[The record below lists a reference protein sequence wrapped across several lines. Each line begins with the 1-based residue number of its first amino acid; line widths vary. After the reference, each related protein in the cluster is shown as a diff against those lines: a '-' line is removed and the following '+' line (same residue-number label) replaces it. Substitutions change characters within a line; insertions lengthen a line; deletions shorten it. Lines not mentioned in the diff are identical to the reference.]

1 MKKINIIFIGFG
13 LLAIFWVWYL
23 VNSHV
28 SLKHDQIIK
37 YKIEKIDLVKQSTYQ
52 NHVEKSIGIP
62 TPVLNRFHYNVRLV
76 NEVDTVEVE
85 VIKRMEVID
94 VSKWIGD
101 SVVFHKGKIYND
113 IVRKP

>member
-1 MKKINIIFIGFG
+1 MFK
-13 LLAIFWVWYL
+13 V
-23 VNSHV
+23 
-28 SLKHDQIIK
+28 DD
-37 YKIEKIDLVKQSTYQ
+37 IELVKKSTYQ
-52 NHVEKSIGIP
+52 NPVEKSIGIP

-85 VIKRMEVID
+85 VIKRMEVVDI
-94 VSKWIGD
+94 SKWIGD